1 MSEFVDNP
9 TTRRVMNLAS
19 GVAFAG
25 LGLFLIVA
33 SQQFEDAGRS
43 TPMFIGYGL
52 MALAVLLIVTEI
64 AKSELLPMPESE
76 GGSGRRRLVFVALMA
91 VWILTLP
98 YLGFLF
104 GCSVMFI
111 LVAMAVPRSTPWTLR
126 SIAMHALSGIITTIG
141 FWFALTHLL
150 SVPLPVP
157 SIF

>member
-1 MSEFVDNP
+1 
-9 TTRRVMNLAS
+9 MNLAS
-19 GVAFAG
+19 GAAFAG
-25 LGLFLIVA
+25 LGLFLIIA

-43 TPMFIGYGL
+43 TPVFIGCGL

-64 AKSELLPMPESE
+64 AKSEFLPIPESD
-76 GGSGRRRLVFVALMA
+76 GGSGRRRLVFVVLMA

-104 GCSVMFI
+104 GCSLMFI
-111 LVAMAVPRSTPWTLR
+111 LVAMAVPRSKPWTIR
-126 SIAMHALSGIITTIG
+126 SIALHALSGIITTIG
-141 FWFALTHLL
+141 FWFALTYLL